1 MKTFIKKT
9 KEEYSSP
16 TCEVLEIKSEGIIC
30 TSMGDIES
38 GGVIGGKQTYD
49 FIHSDSR
56 GF

>member
-16 TCEVLEIKSEGIIC
+16 TCEILEITSEGIIC

-38 GGVIGGKQTYD
+38 GGVIGGKQTND